1 MRPQEGARPLS
12 PLLAPLLETWWRLK
26 LPARL
31 VSPSRAAEKAEIVA
45 IFGLMEQ
52 VEKYNGD
59 IRGYKRELIKK
70 MKAAEKQ

>member
-1 MRPQEGARPLS
+1 MPVFAVACSMAGD
-12 PLLAPLLETWWRLK
+12 TVGTK
-26 LPARL
+26 PAC
-31 VSPSRAAEKAEIVA
+31 SFAHTPPRAAERLRLWP
-45 IFGLMEQ
+45 FLMMKQ